1 MKKWFKVL
9 GSLVGAA
16 LLATMV
22 VGTAFAQG
30 PVENGDGVRDLD
42 GDGLGAGRGASYG
55 FVDEDGDG
63 VNDRYGSDS
72 AFVDEDGDGLCDLF
86 DSVPNETYKQENAY
100 GLANSYGFVDEDGD
114 GINDR
119 YGSNPEF
126 VDEDGDGVCDLFDGV
141 AAGEG
146 TEQRYEYG
154 FRASENAQGALM
166 VHRAQLSR

>member
-1 MKKWFKVL
+1 MKKAFKVL

-63 VNDRYGSDS
+63 VNDRYLSDP
-72 AFVDEDGDGLCDLF
+72 AFVDEDGDGVCDLF
-86 DSVPNETYKQENAY
+86 DGVPNEANKQENAY
-100 GLANSYGFVDEDGD
+100 GLSNGNGFVDEDGD
-114 GINDR
+114 GVNDR
-119 YGSNPEF
+119 YMSNPEF

-146 TEQRYEYG
+146 IEQRYEYG
-154 FRASENAQGALM
+154 FRASENAQGTMLAQC
-166 VHRAQLSR
+166 AQLSR